1 MNHHSLSHLRAAG
14 LSDVGCKRASNEDN
28 FCIDEALG
36 LLLVADGMG
45 GHAAGEIASQEAVT
59 SLSAFLRQYR
69 STMEMP
75 ASEVAIAHEDPYHT
89 QPITSETM
97 VFAAQEGDWE
107 DHDRTLEDLPNPAIV
122 AITAAIQY
130 ANQRIYAMN
139 QEMGYRDKQG
149 MGTTVVGLWLP
160 GEGLNQAA
168 IFHTGDSRLYLYRAG
183 QLLRLTKDHTLY
195 QQWEDYGRIGPS
207 PARNTLLRALGPSA
221 QVTADVCLHAL
232 LSGDLI
238 LLCSD
243 GLTSMVPDP
252 MIEAILAQH
261 ESDESLESTC
271 KELID
276 RAKQHGGDDNVTVIL
291 CRYV

>member
-1 MNHHSLSHLRAAG
+1 MNHCSLSHLRAAG

-75 ASEVAIAHEDPYHT
+75 APEAAIAHADPYHT
-89 QPITSETM
+89 QPVASGTM
-97 VFAAQEGDWE
+97 VFAAKEGDWE
-107 DHDRTLEDLPNPAIV
+107 DDDRTLEDLPNPAIV

-168 IFHTGDSRLYLYRAG
+168 IFHTGDSRLYLYRAR

-207 PARNTLLRALGPSA
+207 A
-221 QVTADVCLHAL
+221 QVTPDVCLHAL

-243 GLTSMVPDP
+243 GLTSMVPDS
-252 MIEAILAQH
+252 MIEAMLGQH
-261 ESDESLESTC
+261 ERDENLETTC
-271 KELID
+271 KELIT
-276 RAKQHGGDDNVTVIL
+276 RAKLLGGDDNVTVIL